1 MSQFLGFGEKPASK
15 GWRYVVARLGEASTL
30 RGVLMLLTA
39 AGVAIKPEVGEAIIA
54 VGLALAGLVGAL
66 MPDAPSQG

>member
-1 MSQFLGFGEKPASK
+1 MSQFLGFGEKTTSK

-39 AGVAIKPEVGEAIIA
+39 AGVAIKPEVSEAIIA
-54 VGLALAGLVGAL
+54 VGLALAGLIGAV
-66 MPDAPSQG
+66 MPDASAD